1 MPKNPDAQSDIALAL
16 MTLREV
22 CQNIDNS
29 AASRSA
35 AGRTLL
41 EFYGFLG
48 TGRTQVPDLAG
59 RSHTELSL
67 AELRRRAQELRQ
79 AGNGKPPIPPSGDA
93 SDPF

>member
-1 MPKNPDAQSDIALAL
+1 MSNPADAQTDIALAL
-16 MTLREV
+16 QTLRSV
-22 CQNIDNS
+22 CADEQNS

-48 TGRTQVPDLAG
+48 TGRTHVPDLAG
-59 RSHTELSL
+59 KSHTELSL
-67 AELRRRAQELRQ
+67 AELRRRAQELRT
-79 AGNGKPPIPPSGDA
+79 NGAKPTPADP

>member
-1 MPKNPDAQSDIALAL
+1 MSKPADAQTDIALAL
-16 MTLREV
+16 QTLRAV
-22 CQNIDNS
+22 CADEQNS

-59 RSHTELSL
+59 KSHTELSL

-79 AGNGKPPIPPSGDA
+79 AGNGKTPIPPSGDP